1 MNRLFVRA
9 CIAAC
14 ASLVMTACGGDST
27 APDVKV
33 NENDLHFV
41 RLSASAPPLSGTV
54 VTFWAK
60 RGTDREVRVGYQ
72 GSSEDY
78 VRLRVGKDALA
89 QRPDGS
95 TIAVG
100 DSVLI
105 TMTVVDPTKFV
116 VQFQPAGLRFS
127 ASSPA
132 RLKFEFNQANHDF
145 DGNGA
150 IDAGDASLRSQL
162 AIWRQEAPGLPW
174 VKLSSKVE
182 VEVDEVS
189 ADLLGF
195 SGYALAY

>member
-1 MNRLFVRA
+1 MHSTLRRA
-9 CIAAC
+9 WVCALAPLVIGAC
-14 ASLVMTACGGDST
+14 GDST
-27 APDVKV
+27 APEV
-33 NENDLHFV
+33 ERTETDLHFV
-41 RLSASAPPLSGTV
+41 RLSASAPPLSSTV
-54 VTFWAK
+54 VTLWAK

-72 GSSEDY
+72 GFSEDY
-78 VRLRVGKDALA
+78 VRLRVGKDALS

-95 TIAVG
+95 TIAMG

-105 TMTVVDPTKFV
+105 TMTVIDPTKFI

-127 ASSPA
+127 SSSPA
-132 RLKFEFNQANHDF
+132 RLQFEFNRANHDL
-145 DGNGA
+145 DGNGV
-150 IDAGDASLRSQL
+150 IDANDTSLRTQL

-182 VEVDEVS
+182 AEADEVS